1 MKKSFI
7 FLFIIQL
14 VLGTGLSK
22 ISSQEQLGS
31 SWYFSRT
38 GIKEY
43 RTLGQPNPQAML
55 NRWNDRVGGLSKHL
69 SFKGDKIANHSYK
82 LNSYGALVRDLPA
95 NERENL
101 LWWGKSLYF
110 TGPYLAKS
118 ALVDKSIKNIVI
130 DDENDR
136 IDLSSDY
143 VLSGS
148 YSLNEY
154 WKVFRNIGN
163 YNTEKWKDEK
173 WILPL
178 GQKLYIEYKD
188 NGLYIN
194 GVMFDLVQAV
204 CVSNLDKL
212 RHFLINP
219 LEFDVKEGFFEG
231 GESGV
236 FNRIDSLGEC
246 DDLITNYI
254 YRGEINGDEVLVSY
268 ILPFNNFITIR
279 SKKEKGGFFH
289 KNYNYWFEKDEEN
302 TDEYGDMLVNKLDE
316 RVFYWPSILNKDKRT
331 ALKIRGEKSLD
342 YIFNFD
348 FLGQSLSLYKGF
360 ETDQKNYNN
369 SFKSVVVFF
378 NGLLDHY
385 SRMNPLDFYVKY
397 GFVKSRLTD
406 AFNLQDYCLDSLVKG
421 QSLSQGPCLE
431 LEGEET
437 KNLINKLISHPDIDG
452 KLTTFGFGA
461 RSGSDNYEP
470 LLDILTFLSPKN
482 NPIFYTQSID
492 GLNYDD
498 LVKLNEQSTT
508 ASRSRPGSLSDSNSN
523 KGEEDSSIVTI
534 NTIGTG
540 ESVNDATLAALR
552 DALSQAYGAFISSNT
567 KILND
572 ELVKDE
578 IVAISSG
585 NIIGYD
591 ILSQVKLAE
600 GNYSVSVKAR
610 VSAKNFASYMQSKGH
625 KVSFS
630 GQSFGMKIKLQ
641 KLNEEAEIKAFE
653 NMIVVLKDLFKRTVD
668 FEIKNLRDPVL
679 AKCKIPYLEKYNLGS
694 GECYDVFLNINW
706 SFNENFDSYNKY
718 MIETLKGM
726 SMADEEIVNYTK
738 QKRDFFPL
746 TFVDMSGI
754 YGDKRTG
761 SSLPWSLYR
770 DNKTVGRESNTKL
783 FFRQKKS
790 LYKFGQFFKD
800 MEKIITNFS
809 LVINDLD
816 GNKKSFTPKVYK
828 DIPGKGANQ
837 STNNQFYEIKFFSD
851 KTLLRYLDSQLSLP
865 SPLAMSFSRMSSL
878 PYQFDDFI
886 SHSIYLRGDI
896 GWLYFDELS
905 FPYNGY
911 YGPWRGEI
919 YNAQYTGADVF
930 RKVPANLD
938 NHSIALTLP
947 LSVLENIA
955 GFEVENLNY

>member
-14 VLGTGLSK
+14 LLGTGLSK
-22 ISSQEQLGS
+22 IFSQEQLGS

-43 RTLGQPNPQAML
+43 RTLGQPNPQATL
-55 NRWNDRVGGLSKHL
+55 IDRSYNRRGLSKHF

-82 LNSYGALVRDLPA
+82 LNS
-95 NERENL
+95 N
-101 LWWGKSLYF
+101 KS
-110 TGPYLAKS
+110 
-118 ALVDKSIKNIVI
+118 
-130 DDENDR
+130 
-136 IDLSSDY
+136 
-143 VLSGS
+143 
-148 YSLNEY
+148 
-154 WKVFRNIGN
+154 
-163 YNTEKWKDEK
+163 
-173 WILPL
+173 
-178 GQKLYIEYKD
+178 
-188 NGLYIN
+188 
-194 GVMFDLVQAV
+194 
-204 CVSNLDKL
+204 
-212 RHFLINP
+212 
-219 LEFDVKEGFFEG
+219 
-231 GESGV
+231 
-236 FNRIDSLGEC
+236 
-246 DDLITNYI
+246 
-254 YRGEINGDEVLVSY
+254 
-268 ILPFNNFITIR
+268 
-279 SKKEKGGFFH
+279 
-289 KNYNYWFEKDEEN
+289 
-302 TDEYGDMLVNKLDE
+302 
-316 RVFYWPSILNKDKRT
+316 
-331 ALKIRGEKSLD
+331 
-342 YIFNFD
+342 
-348 FLGQSLSLYKGF
+348 
-360 ETDQKNYNN
+360 
-369 SFKSVVVFF
+369 
-378 NGLLDHY
+378 
-385 SRMNPLDFYVKY
+385 
-397 GFVKSRLTD
+397 
-406 AFNLQDYCLDSLVKG
+406 
-421 QSLSQGPCLE
+421 
-431 LEGEET
+431 
-437 KNLINKLISHPDIDG
+437 
-452 KLTTFGFGA
+452 
-461 RSGSDNYEP
+461 
-470 LLDILTFLSPKN
+470 
-482 NPIFYTQSID
+482 
-492 GLNYDD
+492 
-498 LVKLNEQSTT
+498 
-508 ASRSRPGSLSDSNSN
+508 
-523 KGEEDSSIVTI
+523 EEDSSIVTI

-585 NIIGYD
+585 NIIGYE

-668 FEIKNLRDPVL
+668 FEIINLRDPVL
-679 AKCKIPYLEKYNLGS
+679 AKCKIPYLEKYDLGS

-706 SFNENFDSYNKY
+706 TFNENFDSYNKY
-718 MIETLKGM
+718 MIETLKGISM
-726 SMADEEIVNYTK
+726 SDEEIVNYTN
-738 QKRDFFPL
+738 QKRKFFPL
-746 TFVDMSGI
+746 TFVDMSSV
-754 YGDKRTG
+754 YGDERNKQFLYGRTG

-770 DNKTVGRESNTKL
+770 YNKTVSFESSTKL

-828 DIPGKGANQ
+828 YIAGKGPNPA
-837 STNNQFYEIKFFSD
+837 TNPQFYEIKFFSD

-865 SPLAMSFSRMSSL
+865 SPLAMNFSRMML
-878 PYQFDDFI
+878 PNRFDDFLRY
-886 SHSIYLRGDI
+886 SIYLRGDI

-947 LSVLENIA
+947 LSVLENVA
-955 GFEVENLNY
+955 GFEIENLNY